1 MAFGKL
7 TILGEGDDVGE
18 VELTRPTTSIGR
30 QPGND
35 IVLNTSAVS
44 RYHAQFDVAEGKVF
58 LVDLG
63 TVNGTFVNDRQI
75 EPNSRVPLSDGDVI
89 MMGDMQLI
97 FQVAR
102 AHFRAIDIEASLAPS
117 TTVFEDPRL
126 PMSLI
131 VDEPQQPVAPGSHLP
146 LALIINNHA
155 DVDHVFT
162 IEAAG
167 IESEWVKI
175 NRREVHLEPN
185 EQTEVMFSIRPPRS
199 SSTRP
204 GLYPLT
210 IRVSLKADP
219 GQAIEATRE
228 IEIAGYA
235 GVAVASNEGKQNGHY
250 HLAVQNQGNIPLD
263 LQLGGYQRE
272 RLLRYHFSSP
282 RLHLEPAQTAQV
294 DLSVRLAG
302 GRPFGQTRRISFAIV
317 IRSLDKAGYQAPI
330 PAAYIATPSW
340 PTWLAGLSLPLML
353 SGGLAT
359 LAVVAALVVF
369 GIVPMPFIQPGES
382 GVAAVAD
389 TTTTSSPAPSPTFA
403 VQPTAIATPVV
414 NISDFQVWPGEL
426 DFGMTGL
433 VTFTWQIDE
442 PSNVLDY
449 ALSETTTGQMLDV
462 SPENWSTGRLA
473 LPVGML
479 VSAFGWDRHEY
490 TLTVTGSDGID
501 RSSTTA
507 VMIRPIVC
515 LLNEN
520 ASILSQPDDG
530 SSAAPGV
537 LPPSLQ
543 VAVGGRTS
551 DGEWLQIWDM
561 TDHLNLGWVQS
572 QQVTCSANVDIEQMA
587 IVEAGPSL
595 TATP

>member
-7 TILGEGDDVGE
+7 TIFGEGGDVGE
-18 VELTRPTTSIGR
+18 VELTKPTTSIGR

-75 EPNSRVPLSDGDVI
+75 EPNSRVPLSEGDVI

-97 FQVAR
+97 FQTSRAR
-102 AHFRAIDIEASLAPS
+102 LRAIDVEASLAP
-117 TTVFEDPRL
+117 TTTTFEDPRL

-131 VDEPQQPVAPGSHLP
+131 VDDPQQPVAPGSHLQ
-146 LALIINNHA
+146 LAMIVNNRG

-162 IEAAG
+162 IEAG
-167 IESEWVKI
+167 GMESEWVKI
-175 NRREVHLEPN
+175 NRREVHLEPG

-199 SSTRP
+199 SATQP
-204 GLYPLT
+204 GLYPLK

-228 IEIAGYA
+228 VEVAGYA
-235 GVAVASNEGKQNGHY
+235 GVAVASHEGKQNGYY
-250 HLAVQNQGNIPLD
+250 HLAVQNQGNMPLD

-282 RLHLEPAQTAQV
+282 RLHLEPGQTVQV
-294 DLSVRLAG
+294 DLNVRLAG
-302 GRPFGQTRRISFAIV
+302 GRPFGQTRRINFAIV

-330 PAAYIATPSW
+330 PALFTATPSW

-353 SGGLAT
+353 SGGLAM
-359 LAVVAALVVF
+359 LVIIAALIIFGVVPLPIGKSGKS
-369 GIVPMPFIQPGES
+369 GIAVTATAPPPTS
-382 GVAAVAD
+382 TPVA
-389 TTTTSSPAPSPTFA
+389 
-403 VQPTAIATPVV
+403 QPTAISTPVV
-414 NISDFQVWPGEL
+414 SITGFQAWPGEL

-449 ALSETTTGQMLDV
+449 ALIEKTTGQMLDV
-462 SPENWSTGRLA
+462 SPAHWSTGRLD
-473 LPVGML
+473 LPVGAL

-490 TLTVTGSDGID
+490 TLTVTGADGVD

-507 VMIRPIVC
+507 VLIRHIVC
-515 LLNEN
+515 LLSKD
-520 ASILSQPDDG
+520 ASILSQPAVG
-530 SSAAPGV
+530 SSIAPGG
-537 LPPSLQ
+537 LPLPLQ
-543 VAVGGRTS
+543 VAVGGRTP
-551 DGEWLQIWDM
+551 DGEWLQVWDV
-561 TDHLNLGWVQS
+561 TDHLNLGWAQS
-572 QQVTCSANVDIEQMA
+572 QQVTCPDTIKVEQMVV
-587 IVEAGPSL
+587 VEAQPPRTL
-595 TATP
+595 TPTP